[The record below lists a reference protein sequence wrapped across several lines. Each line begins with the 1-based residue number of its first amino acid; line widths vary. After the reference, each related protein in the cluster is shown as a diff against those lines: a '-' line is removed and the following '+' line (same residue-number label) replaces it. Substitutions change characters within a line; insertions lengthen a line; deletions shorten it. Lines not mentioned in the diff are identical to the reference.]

1 VNEREDR
8 GQEEIGRRNRRQT
21 LIVIGVVVVLAAISF
36 AAVRWVSPLLGGGY
50 YIREPYQREEY
61 ILDDYITITAYG
73 EERVAVEEAVDAA
86 FTEIGRVQDVADRY
100 VRESEISRVNA
111 AAAAGPVAVSDEL
124 WEMITAGMEV
134 YGESGGLF
142 DITLGPLI
150 DVWDV
155 VGRSERGDP
164 PPSQEEI
171 DRAMEL
177 VGADK
182 LVLDAAAR
190 SVFFPREG
198 MILDLGGLAKGYAL
212 DRAAEALRT
221 GDIEAAVISMI
232 STSMTIG
239 NKPDKAGG
247 PDWKIAVLN
256 PRGEGYLA
264 VLTLPGDTYIS
275 TSGDYQRFFEYGG
288 VRYHHILDPRTGY
301 PARGVMAVTLLGGR
315 DGAWSDAMATAAF
328 VIGYPDGLDWALSA
342 GGADGVMV
350 DTEGDVYTTPGLDAV
365 VETIEPEVGP

>member
-1 VNEREDR
+1 VNESDKR
-8 GQEEIGRRNRRQT
+8 GQEEIGRKNRRQT
-21 LIVIGVVVVLAAISF
+21 LVIIGAVVVLLAIAF
-36 AAVRWVSPLLGGGY
+36 LVVRWVSPLLGDGY
-50 YIREPYQREEY
+50 YIREPFQREEY

-86 FTEIGRVQDVADRY
+86 FAEISKVQDVADRY
-100 VRESEISRVNA
+100 MEESEVSGVNA

-124 WEMITAGMEV
+124 WEMITVGMEV
-134 YGESGGLF
+134 YEESGGLF
-142 DITLGPLI
+142 DITVGPLI

-171 DRAMEL
+171 DGAMDM
-177 VGADK
+177 VGSDK
-182 LVLDAAAR
+182 LVLDETEK
-190 SVFFPREG
+190 SVYFTREG

-212 DRAAEALRT
+212 DRAAEALRS
-221 GDIEAAVISMI
+221 GGVEAAVINMI
-232 STSMTIG
+232 STSMTLG
-239 NKPDKAGG
+239 NKPESAGG
-247 PDWKIAVLN
+247 PDWRIAVLN

-264 VLTLPGDTYIS
+264 MLTLPGDTYIS

-301 PARGVMAVTLLGGR
+301 PAREAMAVTLLGGR
-315 DGAWSDAMATAAF
+315 NGAWSDAMSTTAF
-328 VIGYPDGLDWALSA
+328 IMGYPDGLDWALSA

-350 DTEGDVYTTPGLDAV
+350 DKEGAVHTTPGLDAV
-365 VETIEPEVGP
+365 VETIEQKVGP